1 MKRIH
6 LLVYLFTLL
15 LTNENMNGQTLST
28 KNITTDLPQIIPPS
42 PTVSSLMKFEEV
54 PVSHYTGVPDIS
66 VPLISVSSNS
76 KDISLNISLKYHTSS
91 IAADEIS
98 SDVGLGWN
106 LFAGGTVSR
115 TVKGHPDEELI
126 LASSS
131 KSGKI
136 GIYQTNVSNH
146 INNFYYFSKNLL
158 NDYKT
163 YYKSNLSADDKLI
176 ANEFIWT
183 ANRTDKY
190 DTEQDLWQFNFY
202 GKTGRFYIKKNDL
215 GYLEIVPLDHYNI
228 KIVNHYDGSTY
239 KPTGFTIFDDNGYSY
254 VFDIIEVSNNSGG
267 VRNYYY
273 DNDEILTPVDNLFED
288 KEFNSSFHLSKV
300 MDTNNNTLIEYQ
312 YNENEI
318 KEGFAKATYRE
329 AEFGNLGN
337 NLSTIYKLYNVCGD
351 FPPVRSFNRSST
363 VVRVK
368 KLSQINITGVGKI
381 KFNYLQNR
389 EDSNLMLPETASS
402 LKSVTL
408 LNWNNGFIKKYDFT
422 QEYRTVLEKRMF
434 LSKIEEIDKNN
445 QVIGSYKF
453 SYESNDFIGKRI
465 GKDSWGYFNA
475 FDECDINST
484 FEHQRNTNP
493 AYSTTDI
500 LQKITYPTGGASIF
514 DFESNQYSYIANN
527 LITDFSENKIY
538 TPLSTDNLYF
548 HKNSVDNIVIPKST
562 SNRKAVF
569 YSSIVLT
576 DFNTRKFSLEVY
588 NGIDWEVA
596 QNSLSCPS
604 SVPICCVSFI
614 LEKNKKYRV
623 KWSNFDIY
631 YNGTDVLGIHYFEE
645 NPVVNNFLYGGGNRI
660 RRIGYFDNDTPA
672 DYYKS
677 INNGSS
683 APAQEK
689 KYIYTY
695 DNNTT
700 LSSGSLVDPKPLFR
714 YTDSFMAKLR
724 FGPYNIGAS
733 CAGVINNYN
742 FSYDMVTTENNIP
755 LFKTQGSAVG
765 YKYITVQEGADK
777 GKITYEYTSPLDFQ
791 NSLYPQGPPFVQP
804 KNFDYKRGNLM
815 KQTVYDNNSRKL
827 SEVENT
833 YVYDDYEEFTG
844 IRFTKPNSIYNGT
857 SENYPQTFA
866 VYQQLLNSGCM
877 ICNSNYSTPKEFWGG
892 MPLDANTPN
901 FIPIPVFETYGWTKL
916 MSTKTKNYFYE
927 NGAQRILEKNES
939 FEYNPLNKQISQYT
953 VTTEDGGIFKT
964 KYFYHSGN
972 SLYSQNRISEIEKIE
987 SYKDG
992 ELLDTKKINYSN
1004 SWNGNVSYLPNQIQ
1018 SSFGTAALET
1028 QVTFDQYSAK
1038 GKILQYTTK
1047 DGIPTVIVWG
1057 YNNTQPIAKVTGA
1070 TYAQVSSLATAIIT
1084 ASDSDAS
1091 NPSNEPALINALDSF
1106 RKESALSGYEIT
1118 TYTYDPL
1125 VGVTSATPPSGL
1137 REIYLYD
1144 SANRLKEVKQQE
1156 KDSNGTQIYKTVKEY
1171 KYNYKQ

>member
-1 MKRIH
+1 MRKIH
-6 LLVYLFTLL
+6 LLTCIFILSSTFV
-15 LTNENMNGQTLST
+15 NGQALGMQ
-28 KNITTDLPQIIPPS
+28 NITTDLPQIIPPS

-66 VPLISVSSNS
+66 IPLISVPSNS
-76 KDISLNISLKYHTSS
+76 KDISINISLKYHTSS
-91 IAADEIS
+91 VSADEIS

-126 LASSS
+126 LASSN
-131 KSGKI
+131 KPGKI
-136 GIYQTNVSNH
+136 GIYQTTPSDYT
-146 INNFYYFSKNLL
+146 NNFYYFSKNLL

-163 YYKSNLSADDKLI
+163 YYKPNLSASDQLI

-190 DTEQDLWQFNFY
+190 DTEQDLWQFNFF
-202 GKTGRFYIKKNDL
+202 GRTGRFYIKKNDF
-215 GYLEIVPLDHYNI
+215 GVLEIVPLDHYNI
-228 KIVNHYDGSTY
+228 KIINHYDGNTY
-239 KPTGFTIFDDNGYSY
+239 KPTGFTIFDDRGYSY
-254 VFDIIEVSNNSGG
+254 LFDIIEVSNNSGG

-273 DNDEILTPVDNLFED
+273 DNDEVLTPIDHLFED
-288 KEFNSSFHLSKV
+288 KEFSSSFHLSKV
-300 MDTNNNTLIEYQ
+300 IDSNNNTLVEYH

-318 KEGFAKATYRE
+318 KEGFTKATYRV

-337 NLSTIYKLYNVCGD
+337 NLSTIYKLYNICGD
-351 FPPVRSFNRSST
+351 FPPVQSFNRSST
-363 VVRVK
+363 TVRVK
-368 KLSQINITGVGKI
+368 KLSQIDITGIGKI
-381 KFNYLQNR
+381 KFNYQQDR
-389 EDSNLMLPETASS
+389 EDTNLILPETASS

-408 LNWNNGFIKKYDFT
+408 LNWNNSFIKKYNFT

-445 QVIGSYKF
+445 QIVGNYKF
-453 SYESNDFIGKRI
+453 SYENNDFIGKRI

-475 FDECDINST
+475 FDECDINTS
-484 FEHQRNTNP
+484 FEYQRNTNP

-500 LQKITYPTGGASIF
+500 LQKITYPTGGATIF

-527 LITDFSENKIY
+527 LITDFSENKPY

-548 HKNSVDNIVIPKST
+548 HKNSVDHVVIPMST

-576 DFNTRKFSLEVY
+576 DLNTRKFSLEVY
-588 NGIDWEVA
+588 NGTGWEVA

-604 SVPICCVSFI
+604 SIPVCCLSFI
-614 LEKNKKYRV
+614 LEKNKTYRV
-623 KWSNFDIY
+623 KWSNLDVY
-631 YNGTDVLGIHYFEE
+631 YNGTDILGIHYFSEDSVE
-645 NPVVNNFLYGGGNRI
+645 NNFLYGGGNRI
-660 RRIGYFDNDTPA
+660 RRIGYFDSDTPA

-677 INNGSS
+677 INNGFS

-714 YTDSFMAKLR
+714 YTDSFSAKLR
-724 FGPYNIGAS
+724 FGPYNVGAS
-733 CAGVINNYN
+733 CGGVLNSYN
-742 FSYDMVTTENNIP
+742 FSCDMVTTENNIP

-765 YKYITVQEGADK
+765 YKYITVEEGVDK

-804 KNFDYKRGNLM
+804 KDFDYKRGNLI

-833 YVYDDYEEFTG
+833 YAYDDYEEFTG
-844 IRFTKPNSIYNGT
+844 VKFTKPNSIYNGT
-857 SENYPQTFA
+857 SQNYPQTFA

-877 ICNSNYSTPKEFWGG
+877 MCNGNYSTPKEFWGG
-892 MPLDANTPN
+892 MPMDSNTPN
-901 FIPIPVFETYGWTKL
+901 FIPVPVFEAYGWTKL
-916 MSTKTKNYFYE
+916 MSTKTTNYFYE
-927 NGAQRILEKNES
+927 NGAPRILEKNES
-939 FEYNPLNKQISQYT
+939 FEYNPLNKQISQHIAK
-953 VTTEDGGIFKT
+953 TEDGGILKT

-992 ELLDTKKINYSN
+992 ELLDTKKINYGN
-1004 SWNGNVSYLPNQIQ
+1004 SWTGNVSYLPNQIQ
-1018 SSFGTAALET
+1018 SSFGNATLET
-1028 QVTFDQYSAK
+1028 QVTFDQYDAK
-1038 GKILQYTTK
+1038 GNILQYTTK
-1047 DGIPTVIVWG
+1047 DGISTAIVWG
-1057 YNNTQPIAKVTGA
+1057 YNRTQPIAKVTGA
-1070 TYAQVSSLATAIIT
+1070 TYTQVSSLAVAIIT
-1084 ASDSDAS
+1084 ASDLDAS
-1091 NPSNEPALINALDSF
+1091 NPASESALISALDAF
-1106 RKESALSGYEIT
+1106 RKYSALSGYQIT

-1125 VGVTSATPPSGL
+1125 IGVTSTTLPSGL

-1156 KDSNGTQIYKTVKEY
+1156 RDSNGTLIYKTVKEY
-1171 KYNYKQ
+1171 NYNYKQ